1 MSTYAFLMAGKI
13 AGGWRGCEV
22 LKRESCLILGYCALD
37 EPQAAL
43 FRGDCLLRNMLKYKD
58 LK

>member
-1 MSTYAFLMAGKI
+1 MSIYAFLMAGKI
-13 AGGWRGCEV
+13 AGGRRGCVV
-22 LKRESCLILGYCALD
+22 LKRESCLILGYCALKG
-37 EPQAAL
+37 PQDAL